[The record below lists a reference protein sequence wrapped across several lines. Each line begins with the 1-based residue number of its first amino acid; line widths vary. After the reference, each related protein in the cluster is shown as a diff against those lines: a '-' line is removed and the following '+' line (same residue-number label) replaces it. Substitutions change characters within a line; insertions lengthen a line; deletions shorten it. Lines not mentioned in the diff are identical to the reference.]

1 MLKLLCFVGVLFPLI
16 SINTNILNVKGRSD
30 LSLKIEVIK
39 IILSIPTLILGYYF
53 GIYIMIVGAIFSLI
67 LVYIVV
73 MQFSNKVIN
82 YSIRDQL
89 KDIFPT
95 LKLILFSFTP
105 TYFIMLYL
113 NLPVFFE
120 LFTSFILSLTFL
132 IIISEFFDND
142 EYNAIKKIVL
152 KKINDKF

>member
-1 MLKLLCFVGVLFPLI
+1 
-16 SINTNILNVKGRSD
+16 
-30 LSLKIEVIK
+30 
-39 IILSIPTLILGYYF
+39 
-53 GIYIMIVGAIFSLI
+53 
-67 LVYIVV
+67 

-113 NLPVFFE
+113 DLPVFFE
-120 LFTSFILSLTFL
+120 LFTSVILSLTFL

-142 EYNAIKKIVL
+142 EYNVIKKIVL